1 MSFGKRRPKLS
12 RAQLRPS
19 NPIALRQG
27 RLARQRDRLARLAVV
42 GLAIVATAAIVHGSG
57 PFFTYRL
64 GQRPDREV
72 RVRVD
77 EFQRRNSIRTATERQ
92 AKADQVPPSM
102 VNDPAPIKDLA
113 DRLDDLVDAVAKS
126 PTFDSVPESFRA
138 QWKLTPAL
146 FDDIREASDTPERHE
161 DLKRRI
167 AKAFEPLIRD
177 GVLGPDILPRHE
189 EASRTLAVHL
199 AGQPRDQAHLVPRE
213 RVMHERLEKP
223 DGPVGTGFIAAFSTP
238 SLGQGLFT
246 LIADRLAG
254 HPTLA
259 FEEPYTNQLREK
271 ARNAV
276 ADVYEVYRKGELLV
290 EQGQEIREEQLLLLR
305 EEHEVANAQ
314 ITTMARLRRAGSV
327 LVLAAAMFAL
337 IGYYIHR
344 HEPLI
349 AGDLRRIFSICSLS
363 VVALG
368 LARLL
373 APLPW
378 HAELV
383 PVAIAAMILAI
394 AYNPHFAL
402 MVTFALSL
410 LTTVGMAGG
419 IGHFLVLMGGTSMGV
434 LCLHEVRTRT
444 KLIKV
449 GALCALGYFVLT
461 WATGLWHDQPLSVV
475 AEDSLW
481 RAGWG
486 LMAGFVLGGIL
497 PFVETGFGIV
507 TGISLLELGDIT
519 HPLLQELVR
528 RAPGTHNH
536 SIAVSTIAEA
546 AAERIGANALLVRI
560 GAYFHDIGKMLKP
573 HYFVENQ
580 AGATNRHANLAP
592 AMSTLIIIGHV
603 KDGVDLGRQ
612 HHLPEPIIDLIEQHH
627 GTTLVEYFFNEATK
641 RCGNNGDGTT
651 VLEGAFRYPGPK
663 PQSKEAGILMVSDA
677 VESASRTLSEPTPA
691 RIEGLVRDLINKRLH
706 DGQFDECGLTL
717 REISEIRESLI
728 KSLIGIYHGR
738 VKYPEQRT
746 A

>member
-19 NPIALRQG
+19 NPIALQQG

-42 GLAIVATAAIVHGSG
+42 ALAIIATAAIVHGSG
-57 PFFTYRL
+57 PFFTYRQ
-64 GQRPDREV
+64 GQKPDREI
-72 RVRVD
+72 RVNVD
-77 EFQRRNSIRTATERQ
+77 HFERRNSIRTATERQ

-102 VNDPAPIKDLA
+102 ANDPAPIRDLA
-113 DRLDDLVDAVAKS
+113 ERLVDLVDAIAKA
-126 PTFDSVPESFRA
+126 PTFDAVPETFRS

-146 FDDIREASDTPERHE
+146 YDDIREASDTPERHE
-161 DLKRRI
+161 DLRRRI
-167 AKAFEPLIRD
+167 NQAFEPLIRD
-177 GVLGPDILPRHE
+177 GVLGPDILPRHG
-189 EASRTLAVHL
+189 EASRVLAVHL
-199 AGQPRDQAHLVPRE
+199 VGQPKEQAHLVPRD
-213 RVMHERLEKP
+213 RLMAERLDKP
-223 DGPVGTGFIAAFSTP
+223 ENPIGKEFIAAFNP
-238 SLGQGLFT
+238 PALGLGLFT
-246 LIADRLAG
+246 LISDRLAG
-254 HPTLA
+254 RPTLV
-259 FEEPYTNQLREK
+259 FEEPYTNKLRED
-271 ARNAV
+271 ARLAV
-276 ADVYEVYRKGELLV
+276 ADVNETYYKGELLV
-290 EQGQEIREEQLLLLR
+290 EQGQEITEEQLYLLR
-305 EEHEVANAQ
+305 AEHEAAKAQ
-314 ITTMARLRRAGSV
+314 VTAGARVRRASSV

-337 IGYYIHR
+337 IGYYIYR

-373 APLPW
+373 AMQPW
-378 HAELV
+378 DAELF

-410 LTTVGMAGG
+410 LTTVAMGAG

-449 GALCALGYFVLT
+449 GALCALGYAVLT
-461 WATGLWHDQPLSVV
+461 WATGLWHEQPISLVLN
-475 AEDSLW
+475 DSLW

-486 LMAGFVLGGIL
+486 LMAGFFLGGSL

-536 SIAVSTIAEA
+536 SVAVGTIAEA
-546 AAERIGANALLVRI
+546 AAERIGADSLLVRI

-580 AGATNRHANLAP
+580 AGAANRHANLAP

-641 RCGNNGDGTT
+641 RSGSNPDGAT